1 MTANK
6 ELKDTVLIVDDEQ
19 AFLDLLSF
27 NLSEA
32 GMKVE
37 TAQTA
42 ADAMKAVALVRP
54 VVVILDLM
62 LPDASG
68 TEVCR
73 RLRQDPATAEIGVMT
88 MASTPRVM

>member
-42 ADAMKAVALVRP
+42 ADAMKAVALVRNGCGVSP
-54 VVVILDLM
+54 AWLRWLA
-62 LPDASG
+62 LLSSG
-68 TEVCR
+68 
-73 RLRQDPATAEIGVMT
+73 L
-88 MASTPRVM
+88 S